1 MTSPVFVLSGH
12 VLLKAAVSAA
22 PAPAERAEVAGEV
35 GHVLAL
41 HAGVSAGKKMKNRNF
56 KSYSLLKLAKFLAY
70 FLQNIHP
77 CLHVTDETRLD
88 QSELSVI
95 NVISQ

>member
-1 MTSPVFVLSGH
+1 MPGYVTLPVFVLSGH
-12 VLLKAAVSAA
+12 VLLKAAVRAA

-88 QSELSVI
+88 K
-95 NVISQ
+95 

>member
-1 MTSPVFVLSGH
+1 MTLPVFVLSGH

-41 HAGVSAGKKMKNRNF
+41 HAGVSVWKENE
-56 KSYSLLKLAKFLAY
+56 KSEF
-70 FLQNIHP
+70 
-77 CLHVTDETRLD
+77 
-88 QSELSVI
+88 
-95 NVISQ
+95 